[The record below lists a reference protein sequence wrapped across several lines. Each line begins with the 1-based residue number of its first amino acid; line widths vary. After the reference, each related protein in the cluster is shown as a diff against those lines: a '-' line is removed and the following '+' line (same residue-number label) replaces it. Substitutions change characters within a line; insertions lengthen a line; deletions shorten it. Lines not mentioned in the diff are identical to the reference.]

1 MSTITPA
8 TILTLLVPNAVS
20 ALLLG
25 GALSAR
31 VPAAPHR
38 PESVARAEEVDRLR
52 ERIDVMAQRLNDLE
66 ERLAAKELGMANQVK
81 APFDVVDGRGKP
93 ILRVQDARPGTG
105 RGIQLFSASGA
116 AVALISALPEGGF
129 FKAKSES
136 GFPEI
141 VMGVTTGLGALV
153 VRDADSKARATLG
166 LINGKPSIEFTNE
179 NYVGIATIGQGTTGG
194 GFLQLG
200 DAEGNARVDGGVN
213 VKGCGV
219 VRTHP
224 LGNAGVGLVG
234 MPGTFL
240 LGRC

>member
-1 MSTITPA
+1 MSTITPV
-8 TILTLLVPNAVS
+8 TIFTLLVPNAVS
-20 ALLLG
+20 ALLLV

-38 PESVARAEEVDRLR
+38 PESVTEAEEVDRLR
-52 ERIDVMAQRLNDLE
+52 ERIDVLTQRLSDLE
-66 ERLAAKELGMANQVK
+66 ARLAVKELGAVNQVK
-81 APFDVVDGRGKP
+81 APFVVVDARGKP
-93 ILRVQDARPGTG
+93 LLRVQDNPSRSV
-105 RGIQLFSASGA
+105 ILFSASGA
-116 AVALISALPEGGF
+116 ALALISALPEGGF

-136 GFPEI
+136 GFPEV
-141 VMGVTTGLGALV
+141 VMGVTTGVGALI
-153 VRDADSKARATLG
+153 VRDADSKARATMG

>member
-1 MSTITPA
+1 MSTINPA
-8 TILTLLVPNAVS
+8 TIFALLVPNAVA
-20 ALLLG
+20 ALLLV

-31 VPAAPHR
+31 EAGAPHR
-38 PESVARAEEVDRLR
+38 PERGEAAEEVTRLR
-52 ERIDVMAQRLNDLE
+52 ERIDVLAQRLSDLE
-66 ERLAAKELGMANQVK
+66 GKLAAKELGMANQVK
-81 APFDVVDGRGKP
+81 APFDVVDARGKP
-93 ILRVQDARPGTG
+93 ILRVQDARPGIG
-105 RGIQLFSASGA
+105 RGVTLFSATGA
-116 AVALISALPEGGF
+116 EVAFISALPEGGF
-129 FKAKSES
+129 FKAKSGS

-153 VRDADSKARATLG
+153 VRDADSKARATMG

-200 DAEGNARVDGGVN
+200 DAEGNARVEGGVN
-213 VKGCGV
+213 ANGCGV

-224 LGNAGVGLVG
+224 LGNPGSGLVG

-240 LGRC
+240 IGRC

>member
-52 ERIDVMAQRLNDLE
+52 ERIDVLTRRLSDLE
-66 ERLAAKELGMANQVK
+66 ERLATKELGIANQVK
-81 APFDVVDGRGKP
+81 APFVVVDARGKP
-93 ILRVQDARPGTG
+93 LLRVQDGTG
-105 RGIQLFSASGA
+105 RGVQLFSASGA

-141 VMGVTTGLGALV
+141 VVGVTTGLGALV

-200 DAEGNARVDGGVN
+200 DAAGNARVEGGVN
-213 VKGCGV
+213 ANGCGV

-224 LGNAGVGLVG
+224 LGNPGSGLVG

-240 LGRC
+240 IGRC

>member
-1 MSTITPA
+1 
-8 TILTLLVPNAVS
+8 
-20 ALLLG
+20 
-25 GALSAR
+25 
-31 VPAAPHR
+31 
-38 PESVARAEEVDRLR
+38 VDRLR
-52 ERIDVMAQRLNDLE
+52 GRLDVLTQRLSDLE
-66 ERLAAKELGMANQVK
+66 ERLAANELGMANQVK

-93 ILRVQDARPGTG
+93 IFRVQDARPGIG
-105 RGIQLFSASGA
+105 RGITLFSASGA
-116 AVALISALPEGGF
+116 EVAFISALPEGGF
-129 FKAKSES
+129 FKAKSGS
-136 GFPEI
+136 GFPEL

-153 VRDADSKARATLG
+153 VRDAEQKARATLG
-166 LINGKPSIEFTNE
+166 LINGKPSLEFANE
-179 NYVGIATIGQGTTGG
+179 NYVGIAALGQGTTGG

-200 DAEGNARVDGGVN
+200 NAEGDARVDAGVN

>member
-8 TILTLLVPNAVS
+8 TIFPLLVPNAVS
-20 ALLLG
+20 ALLLV

-38 PESVARAEEVDRLR
+38 PESGMRAEEVDRLR
-52 ERIDVMAQRLNDLE
+52 ERIDVLARRLSDLE
-66 ERLAAKELGMANQVK
+66 ARLAVKELGTGNQVK
-81 APFDVVDGRGKP
+81 APFVVVDARGKP
-93 ILRVQDARPGTG
+93 LLRVQDNPSRNVT
-105 RGIQLFSASGA
+105 LFSASGA
-116 AVALISALPEGGF
+116 QVAGMSALSEGGF
-129 FKAKSES
+129 FKATSES
-136 GFPEI
+136 GFPQI
-141 VMGVTTGLGALV
+141 VVGVTTGLGALV

-166 LINGKPSIEFTNE
+166 LINGKPSLEFAND
-179 NYVGIATIGQGTTGG
+179 NHVNIAALGQGTTGG

>member
-8 TILTLLVPNAVS
+8 TIFTLLVPNAVS
-20 ALLLG
+20 ALLLV

-38 PESVARAEEVDRLR
+38 PESGERAEEVDRLR
-52 ERIDVMAQRLNDLE
+52 ERIDVLAQRLSDLE
-66 ERLAAKELGMANQVK
+66 ARLATKELGAVNQVK
-81 APFDVVDGRGKP
+81 APFVVVDARGKP
-93 ILRVQDARPGTG
+93 LLRVQDGTARGVS
-105 RGIQLFSASGA
+105 LFSASGA

-129 FKAKSES
+129 FKAKSGS
-136 GFPEI
+136 GFPE
-141 VMGVTTGLGALV
+141 VVVGVTTGLGALV

-166 LINGKPSIEFTNE
+166 LINGKPSIEFANE
-179 NYVGIATIGQGTTGG
+179 NYVNIAAIGQGTSGG

>member
-8 TILTLLVPNAVS
+8 TIFTLLVPNAVS
-20 ALLLG
+20 ALLMV

-31 VPAAPHR
+31 VPAAARR

-52 ERIDVMAQRLNDLE
+52 ERIDVLAQRLSDLE
-66 ERLAAKELGMANQVK
+66 RTLAAKELGLANQVK

-93 ILRVQDARPGTG
+93 ILRVQDARPGIG
-105 RGIQLFSASGA
+105 RGVTLFSASGA
-116 AVALISALPEGGF
+116 EVAFISALPEGGF
-129 FKAKSES
+129 FKAKSGS

-141 VMGVTTGLGALV
+141 VMGVTTGVGALI
-153 VRDADSKARATLG
+153 VRDADLKARATMG
-166 LINGKPSIEFTNE
+166 LINGKPIIELAND
-179 NYVGIATIGQGTTGG
+179 NYVNIAAFGQATTGG

-200 DAEGNARVDGGVN
+200 NAEGDARVEGGVN
-213 VKGCGV
+213 VKDCGV